1 MMSEDGILL
10 SCTTDGVIEKIYYND
25 TGVNAAEYSNKLFNE
40 MFGEDYFAKSLGFL
54 AEIKKNSV
62 SFGWEMKLK
71 QDEKGRIINFG
82 GALIDNRILI
92 LGAST
97 QISIELLLKDLISIN
112 NEQTNEIRML
122 NKEKSALSGKQTRAD
137 NYYFDEITKLNNEL
151 VDIQRE
157 LSKKNIELARLNEMK
172 NHFLGMVVHDLRNP
186 LSVIS
191 SYSEF
196 IEEEMENLSD
206 EQIEFISQI
215 KSSSTFMLNLV
226 TDLLDVTS
234 IESGKLEMKYEDTDI
249 DALICRNIKLQRPF
263 AAKKSITIKYE
274 SDFPSYTAKVDPS
287 KMDQV
292 ITNILTNAVKYSNPG
307 TEVTARLNVTVD
319 NIIIAVKDQG
329 LGIPK
334 DELGNLFKPFQK
346 TSTKSTGGESST
358 GLGLFIVKK
367 IVEGHGGKITAE
379 SEPGNGSTFTIT
391 LPLNR

>member
-1 MMSEDGILL
+1 MMSGDGILL
-10 SCTTDGVIEKIYYND
+10 SCTTDGIVENIYYND
-25 TGVNAAEYSNKLFNE
+25 TGVIAEEYINKLFNE
-40 MFGEDYFAKSLGFL
+40 MFGEDYISKSLGFM

-62 SFGWEMKLK
+62 SFGWEMKFK
-71 QDEKGRIINFG
+71 TDEKGKLLNFG
-82 GALIDNRILI
+82 GALIDNQILI

-112 NEQTNEIRML
+112 NEQTNVIRML
-122 NKEKSALSGKQTRAD
+122 SKEKSAQIGTQNRAD
-137 NYYFDEITKLNNEL
+137 NFYFDEITKLNNEL

-196 IEEEMENLSD
+196 LQEEKENLSE

-215 KSSSTFMLNLV
+215 KSSSTFMLNMV

-234 IESGKLEMKYEDTDI
+234 IESGKLEMKYEETDI
-249 DALICRNIKLQRPF
+249 DHLICRNIKFQRPF
-263 AAKKSITIKYE
+263 AAKKSIAIKYE
-274 SDFPSYTAKVDPS
+274 PAFPSFTAKVDPS

-307 TEVTARLNVTVD
+307 TEVTARLEVTAD
-319 NIIIAVKDQG
+319 EIIIAITDQG
-329 LGIPK
+329 LGIRK
-334 DELGNLFKPFQK
+334 NELDNLFKPFQK
-346 TSTKSTGGESST
+346 TSTKSTGGETST

-367 IVEGHGGKITAE
+367 IVEGHGGRITVE
-379 SEPGNGSTFTIT
+379 SEPGKGSTFTIT
-391 LPLNR
+391 LPLLR

>member
-1 MMSEDGILL
+1 MSGDGILL
-10 SCTTDGVIEKIYYND
+10 SCTTDGIVENIYYND
-25 TGVNAAEYSNKLFNE
+25 TGVIAEEYINKLFNE
-40 MFGEDYFAKSLGFL
+40 MFGEDYISKSLGFM

-62 SFGWEMKLK
+62 SFGWEMKFK
-71 QDEKGRIINFG
+71 TDEKGKLLNFG
-82 GALIDNRILI
+82 GALIDNQILI

-112 NEQTNEIRML
+112 NEQTNVIRML
-122 NKEKSALSGKQTRAD
+122 SKEKSAQIGTQNRAD
-137 NYYFDEITKLNNEL
+137 NFYFDEITKLNNEL

-196 IEEEMENLSD
+196 LQEEKENLSE

-215 KSSSTFMLNLV
+215 KSSSTFMLNMV

-234 IESGKLEMKYEDTDI
+234 IESGKLEMKYEETDI
-249 DALICRNIKLQRPF
+249 DHLICRNIKFQRPF
-263 AAKKSITIKYE
+263 AAKKSIAIKYE
-274 SDFPSYTAKVDPS
+274 PAFPSFTAKVDPS

-307 TEVTARLNVTVD
+307 TEVTARLEVTAD
-319 NIIIAVKDQG
+319 EIIIAITDQG
-329 LGIPK
+329 LGIRK
-334 DELGNLFKPFQK
+334 NELDNLFKPFQK
-346 TSTKSTGGESST
+346 TSTKSTGGETST

-367 IVEGHGGKITAE
+367 IVEGHGGRITVE
-379 SEPGNGSTFTIT
+379 SEPGKGSTFTIT
-391 LPLNR
+391 LPLLR